1 MAQETDSERIARWER
16 EIERLRAETERLRR
30 ALEEALRAAQRQA
43 APFSRRHPQANPEK
57 PGRKA
62 GEDYGRAHRREAPVV
77 VDEVVEVP
85 LPTHCPH
92 CGGGVEETGV
102 VAQYQTEIPEPP
114 RIRSHQLAGRT
125 SHPPEGGPAP
135 GLGRKPHGDRS
146 PRAKHLAQYPANL
159 PPAEPARAAAAPP
172 VFPPTTGVGFD
183 AARPPFTLN

>member
-114 RIRSHQLAGRT
+114 RIRSHQLASRT
-125 SHPPEGGPAP
+125 SHPPDGPRQVWGGNRPAAGAP
-135 GLGRKPHGDRS
+135 AQSILLSILQTCRQQNRPVLPLRLLCS
-146 PRAKHLAQYPANL
+146 PRPRVLDL
-159 PPAEPARAAAAPP
+159 TPPGRLS
-172 VFPPTTGVGFD
+172 
-183 AARPPFTLN
+183 R